1 MSLSPAYSAVNL
13 YCSEVAD
20 EVVDLSDRIPFPNL
34 DSSTDDE
41 SFILGLFDSELD
53 QMLCSE
59 RLPVLPEGVRARQ
72 DAVNWMLKVHSHYNF
87 RPETAYLSVTYLDRF
102 LCTYDLPVIHFIFLR
117 GKMIYLPLFWVPGYV
132 QCLFWLIVI
141 VSVQQGKEWSLQLL
155 SVACIAVAAKMEERS
170 VPLLL
175 DLQVMEPRFLFTAM
189 TVQQMELLVMAVLKW
204 RLSTVTPF
212 SFVNY
217 FISKFPCF
225 SSQFHSSSNVSDL
238 ILASCR
244 GTSSVNY
251 LVNTPSVSLPH
262 TKVGTVPSVTDHLD
276 FLPSSIAAAS
286 LLWVA
291 GKNVDDQIL
300 EHFHKRVNK
309 EMVKRCHY
317 LIKQS
322 MCSMV
327 RVKRQRLEPGPP
339 SPDGVLDA
347 DISKNCDVLKCGGED
362 SKSSQD

>member
-102 LCTYDLPVIHFIFLR
+102 LCTYDLP
-117 GKMIYLPLFWVPGYV
+117 
-132 QCLFWLIVI
+132 
-141 VSVQQGKEWSLQLL
+141 QGKEWSLQLL

>member
-13 YCSEVAD
+13 YCREVAD

-41 SFILGLFDSELD
+41 SFILGLLILSLIK
-53 QMLCSE
+53 CW
-59 RLPVLPEGVRARQ
+59 VLNGYRFFR
-72 DAVNWMLKVHSHYNF
+72 KVHSHYNF

-102 LCTYDLPVIHFIFLR
+102 LCTYDLP
-117 GKMIYLPLFWVPGYV
+117 
-132 QCLFWLIVI
+132 
-141 VSVQQGKEWSLQLL
+141 EWSLQLL
-155 SVACIAVAAKMEERS
+155 SVPCIALAVKMEGMS
-170 VPLLL
+170 APLPL

-189 TVQQMELLVMAVLKW
+189 TGQQMEI
-204 RLSTVTPF
+204 VTPF
-212 SFVNY
+212 SFVSY
-217 FISKFPCF
+217 FISKQPRFF
-225 SSQFHSSSNVSDL
+225 SQFYSSSNVSDL

-244 GTSSVNY
+244 
-251 LVNTPSVSLPH
+251 
-262 TKVGTVPSVTDHLD
+262 VTDHLD

-300 EHFHKRVNK
+300 EHFHKRLNK

>member
-1 MSLSPAYSAVNL
+1 MSLSPAHSAVNL
-13 YCSEVAD
+13 YCSEIAD

-53 QMLCSE
+53 QMLGSE

-102 LCTYDLPVIHFIFLR
+102 LCTYDLP
-117 GKMIYLPLFWVPGYV
+117 
-132 QCLFWLIVI
+132 
-141 VSVQQGKEWSLQLL
+141 QGKEWSLQLL
-155 SVACIAVAAKMEERS
+155 SVACIALAAKMEERS

-175 DLQVMEPRFLFTAM
+175 DLQVMEPRFLFTPM

-204 RLSTVTPF
+204 RLRTVTPF
-212 SFVNY
+212 SFVDY
-217 FISKFPCF
+217 FISKLPCF

-244 GTSSVNY
+244 
-251 LVNTPSVSLPH
+251 
-262 TKVGTVPSVTDHLD
+262 VTDHLD

-322 MCSMV
+322 MCSV
-327 RVKRQRLEPGPP
+327 ARLKRQRLEPVPP

-347 DISKNCDVLKCGGED
+347 DISESCDVLKCGGED
-362 SKSSQD
+362 SKMSQD

>member
-72 DAVNWMLKVHSHYNF
+72 DAVNWMLKVVTPTAYIYACVYNELLCSFVLFDSLYKIFQVHSHYNF

-102 LCTYDLPVIHFIFLR
+102 LCTYDLP
-117 GKMIYLPLFWVPGYV
+117 
-132 QCLFWLIVI
+132 
-141 VSVQQGKEWSLQLL
+141 QGKEWSLQLL

-244 GTSSVNY
+244 
-251 LVNTPSVSLPH
+251 
-262 TKVGTVPSVTDHLD
+262 VTDHLD

>member
-41 SFILGLFDSELD
+41 SFILGFFNSKLD
-53 QMLCSE
+53 QMLGSE
-59 RLPVLPEGVRARQ
+59 QLPVLPEGVRARQ
-72 DAVNWMLKVHSHYNF
+72 DAVNWMLKVVTPTAYIYACVYNELLCSFVLFDSLYKIFQVHSHYNF

-309 EMVKRCHY
+309 V
-317 LIKQS
+317 
-322 MCSMV
+322 
-327 RVKRQRLEPGPP
+327 
-339 SPDGVLDA
+339 
-347 DISKNCDVLKCGGED
+347 
-362 SKSSQD
+362 SSVHTL

>member
-72 DAVNWMLKVHSHYNF
+72 DAVNWMLK
-87 RPETAYLSVTYLDRF
+87 
-102 LCTYDLPVIHFIFLR
+102 
-117 GKMIYLPLFWVPGYV
+117 
-132 QCLFWLIVI
+132 
-141 VSVQQGKEWSLQLL
+141 GKEWSLQLL

-244 GTSSVNY
+244 
-251 LVNTPSVSLPH
+251 
-262 TKVGTVPSVTDHLD
+262 VTDHLD